1 MVAIKNNSVDIMEG
15 GFLTFFEF
23 NKRKKHS
30 KVILHACYLKNFNM
44 RMFIISGNIIAHKG
58 DNIAIE
64 DIPNRAIYAV
74 SESSSSGYGLQRS
87 FLGSKGILLNKPINF
102 VKHQELVTDAVASH
116 PNSVGFV
123 GDFINIDESKFSIIA
138 KTPPSPGGVIFAD
151 KDVCGSIKTMKII
164 KKCILKFFDELYK
177 QNEVN
182 RFFVEPLYKDY
193 KIFFPN
199 YKEPITPETQALKHS
214 YNILLIVFIIF
225 IVIASIPMI
234 FLALKVNYFK
244 NLDKKHTQ
252 KLLKEVGI
260 KHLKEAIDKKGISIT
275 QLKANISALHKSIAP
290 FKQEHFDLVI
300 SDLTKNTE
308 DMLSNTLIQINYYI
322 KNENKKLV
330 PKKNDFSGMLNSF
343 IKFAI
348 NVENDEISEYQISE
362 DDLIKIK
369 DIIYLAAS
377 FKLLYFYR
385 NPSHHPKKYWYADK
399 HKATHTLHCYAYV
412 IYTLIES
419 KFFQKT

>member
-1 MVAIKNNSVDIMEG
+1 LCA
-15 GFLTFFEF
+15 
-23 NKRKKHS
+23 
-30 KVILHACYLKNFNM
+30 
-44 RMFIISGNIIAHKG
+44 
-58 DNIAIE
+58 
-64 DIPNRAIYAV
+64 
-74 SESSSSGYGLQRS
+74 
-87 FLGSKGILLNKPINF
+87 
-102 VKHQELVTDAVASH
+102 
-116 PNSVGFV
+116 
-123 GDFINIDESKFSIIA
+123 
-138 KTPPSPGGVIFAD
+138 
-151 KDVCGSIKTMKII
+151 
-164 KKCILKFFDELYK
+164 
-177 QNEVN
+177 
-182 RFFVEPLYKDY
+182 DY
-193 KIFFPN
+193 KKYFPN
-199 YKEPITPETQALKHS
+199 YKGAEDLEQLMIKKENSSLKEQLLS
-214 YNILLIVFIIF
+214 NRKKNRIWIIIGCILLLICIIY
-225 IVIASIPMI
+225 I
-234 FLALKVNYFK
+234 FYSKQSE
-244 NLDKKHTQ
+244 KKLTQ
-252 KLLKEVGI
+252 KLLQEVGI
-260 KHLKEAIDKKGISIT
+260 KHLIEKIDKKTYYSNILKNHISVMH
-275 QLKANISALHKSIAP
+275 NSIVP
-290 FKQEHFDLVI
+290 FEQERFDLVI

-369 DIIYLAAS
+369 DIIYLTAS